1 MAIEAIEKVRAAEN
15 KASEIVSK
23 AEHDAAELLAQAGV
37 SANERLTALETE
49 EAKKMREAVSS
60 ARAEAD
66 KAFEDFKVEVSE
78 KCENRRKEILNGKEE
93 IIGRI
98 IDAVKKG

>member
-1 MAIEAIEKVRAAEN
+1 MAMEAIEKVKAAEN
-15 KASEIVSK
+15 KASEIDSK

-37 SANERLTALETE
+37 SANDRLTAQKTE
-49 EAKKMREAVSS
+49 EAQKMREAVSG
-60 ARAEAD
+60 AKADAD
-66 KAFEDFKVEVSE
+66 KAFEAFKIEVSE

-98 IDAVKKG
+98 IEAVKKG